1 MSKLQIK
8 AFVYQL
14 ICFVI
19 LFVPF
24 RFLIL
29 EYFDVP
35 ELLGAFIAFVG
46 ATILPPKFYATK
58 TKEGEKLFMKWIFMK
73 GIKEI
78 N

>member
-24 RFLIL
+24 RYFIL
-29 EYFDVP
+29 EYTGWT
-35 ELLGAFIAFVG
+35 ELIGAGAAFIA
-46 ATILPPKFYATK
+46 ATILSPKFYAMK
-58 TKEGEKLFMKWIFMK
+58 AKEGEKLFMKWLFMK
-73 GIKEI
+73 GVKEI
-78 N
+78 